1 MLSGCCRRAVT
12 NGLTQLVSYTKASSQ
27 GVPTGAITE
36 KSYFFLIELRTALQ
50 EGIHIWYSKLGQESA
65 PSEEVTSAVRLTGHD
80 VPVCQLPST

>member
-1 MLSGCCRRAVT
+1 MLSGCCGRAVT

-36 KSYFFLIELRTALQ
+36 KSHFFLIELRTSLQ